1 MRKQKGITLIALV
14 ITIIVLL
21 ILAGVSITM
30 ISGDDGIVTRAS
42 DAAQKTEE
50 KSQEEM
56 EKLGTVDDYIDSQ
69 VSGTNAKND
78 EEDENTDGNTG
89 ENSTETGN
97 ESGDGSE
104 TNTGDGSEG
113 DTEPVVGSISFY
125 ICDKQF
131 YAEENMTFGE
141 WVADTRYNTCGAKF
155 MSDGFV
161 WIPFA
166 DWNEG
171 LYHCVGEEEH
181 DEGGCYLNYG
191 EYIDADYPVPD
202 GAPLTIACGERG

>member
-1 MRKQKGITLIALV
+1 MKKREGITLIALV

-30 ISGDDGIVTRAS
+30 ITGDDGIISRAS
-42 DAAQKTEE
+42 DAAQKTDQSSEE
-50 KSQEEM
+50 ELEE
-56 EKLGTVDDYIDSQ
+56 LGKVNDYIDSK
-69 VSGTNAKND
+69 VNGTTEDDDSEVNGSEEGSGTNE
-78 EEDENTDGNTG
+78 EEDSEDSDS
-89 ENSTETGN
+89 E
-97 ESGDGSE
+97 ESD
-104 TNTGDGSEG
+104 
-113 DTEPVVGSISFY
+113 EPVVGSISFY
-125 ICDKQF
+125 IYDKQF

-141 WVADTRYNTCGAKF
+141 WVADTTYNTCGAKI
-155 MSDGFV
+155 MSDGNV

-191 EYIDADYPVPD
+191 EYIDADYLVPD
-202 GAPLTIACGERG
+202 ETRFEIACGERGGLEDEEI